1 MRGETWKNFRTNFME
16 IKKQEIKSEA
26 IKFELRE
33 GEKIIGRAYLYL
45 IKNDL
50 HKEPYGYLEDV
61 FVEEGYRNSGFGR
74 QLVQTVIKEAKKLG
88 CYKLV
93 GTSRSSRIEVHEFYK
108 KLGFEEYGKEFRM
121 DL

>member
-1 MRGETWKNFRTNFME
+1 MQ
-16 IKKQEIKSEA
+16 IKKSEVKSDA
-26 IKFELRE
+26 TKLELVN

-50 HKEPYGYLEDV
+50 HDKPYGLLEDL
-61 FVEEGYRNSGFGR
+61 FVDESYRGSGFGR
-74 QLVQTVIKEAKKLG
+74 QLMQRVIEEAKELG
-88 CYKLV
+88 CYKLI
-93 GTSRSSRIEVHEFYK
+93 GTSRNSRTEVHNFYK